1 MNTFHTC
8 FATEIPEHRIQNKT
22 SHRQNHQT
30 NHRGFTPQMHQ
41 ASNPLPT
48 WFCSLLTILLFEV
61 EISFDVFVQVNQ
73 NDQMKQT
80 LLTSQACFNQK
91 SCNTTEIDRSKWK
104 NTPNLTYV
112 FIAPLPG
119 KSACAKTSLLLVYDR
134 RNYYKFIKTPNVCIL
149 HDQLVTAI
157 LTNFVLIYQNT
168 DSYDLL
174 QLSFLH

>member
-1 MNTFHTC
+1 MFGQKIEISLHMNTFHTC
-8 FATEIPEHRIQNKT
+8 FATEIPEHLIQNKT

-73 NDQMKQT
+73 TSFAEHQMKQT

-91 SCNTTEIDRSKWK
+91 SCNNTEIDRSK
-104 NTPNLTYV
+104 
-112 FIAPLPG
+112 
-119 KSACAKTSLLLVYDR
+119 
-134 RNYYKFIKTPNVCIL
+134 
-149 HDQLVTAI
+149 
-157 LTNFVLIYQNT
+157 
-168 DSYDLL
+168 
-174 QLSFLH
+174 